1 MTELRSAS
9 KEIRDVETVMINDII
24 DEIISA
30 RIDKSDLQNVT
41 MQSLAIS
48 LDLNKIFEY
57 YSRGYYTSGSKMNMS
72 GNMISEMHSQYT
84 SSTSISTTTHNN
96 KRINDMHSYNRGL
109 SLTNVT
115 IDRFDNEIKD
125 NLNFTDIGFLETAF
139 SDLRIKLNEK
149 SIPNDISGIIHGQI
163 QPALQRIFKL
173 VME

>member
-1 MTELRSAS
+1 
-9 KEIRDVETVMINDII
+9 
-24 DEIISA
+24 
-30 RIDKSDLQNVT
+30 
-41 MQSLAIS
+41 
-48 LDLNKIFEY
+48 
-57 YSRGYYTSGSKMNMS
+57 
-72 GNMISEMHSQYT
+72 
-84 SSTSISTTTHNN
+84 
-96 KRINDMHSYNRGL
+96 
-109 SLTNVT
+109 VT